1 VDSGET
7 FSCVESSHSENSH
20 PLIFSHRDL
29 SFFTILSITGENY
42 PGGKFPSMHIKL
54 MTLLAVTNLRV
65 GQTYWWSLI
74 VYNISFNHVNKFIVH
89 LK

>member
-1 VDSGET
+1 
-7 FSCVESSHSENSH
+7 
-20 PLIFSHRDL
+20 
-29 SFFTILSITGENY
+29 
-42 PGGKFPSMHIKL
+42 MHIKL